1 MNKQVG
7 VIAGAALVVIL
18 IAVGV
23 AVAVSGGDEKK
34 ASVTSATASTSTSTT
49 AAPQQSGGGGSSGGS
64 GGGGGQSGGGGGQTG
79 GGNASPEI
87 RDLQPFAEFGG
98 DNCDM
103 KPFLDL
109 QGHAF
114 DEDGPND
121 QQAAKVEINWG
132 DNNSTTITT
141 FANGAFVGS
150 QHCYDS
156 SYGGQTVNVSVTA
169 FDDQGATDSQSVSVP
184 LPAS

>member
-1 MNKQVG
+1 VNKQVG
-7 VIAGAALVVIL
+7 IIAGAALVVIL
-18 IAVGV
+18 LAAGI
-23 AVAVSGGDEKK
+23 AVAVSGGGDDDK
-34 ASVTSATASTSTSTT
+34 ASVTSQTSSTSTSTT
-49 AAPQQSGGGGSSGGS
+49 EAAQQGGGGQS
-64 GGGGGQSGGGGGQTG
+64 GGGGGQSGGGGGQSG

-87 RDLQPFAEFGG
+87 KDLQPFAEFGG
-98 DNCDM
+98 DNCDQ